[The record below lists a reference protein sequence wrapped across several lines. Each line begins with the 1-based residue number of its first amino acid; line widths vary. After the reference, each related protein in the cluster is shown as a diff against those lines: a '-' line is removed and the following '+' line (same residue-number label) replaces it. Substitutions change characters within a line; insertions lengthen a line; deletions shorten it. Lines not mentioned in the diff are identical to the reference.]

1 MCHIYCVHVVQKEG
15 VQGQRYPKELQSN
28 SAPLHHSAGP
38 SLDGSV
44 NSFIPG
50 KFIGVI

>member
-1 MCHIYCVHVVQKEG
+1 MCHIDCVDVVQKEG

-28 SAPLHHSAGP
+28 SAPLHHSAGS